1 MNLGT
6 HPARVVAAVVAV
18 VAAGTTTV
26 LALAAGTAAADEP
39 GRCTQNVNVRE
50 DADATSRIVALCEEG
65 TKVVL
70 GAERD
75 HFVWL
80 DKLHGWAST
89 DYVKADKA
97 AGAAGADSASDAAA
111 GDAASEDAAGDDA
124 AADADS
130 ADANAATDA
139 DKDGKTEKTE
149 AGTAG
154 TSHPEG
160 KDGKDD
166 EKTEKAEKTDAGGEA
181 QATPAATTAP
191 RRVGGIAG
199 LFH

>member
-1 MNLGT
+1 MNLRNR
-6 HPARVVAAVVAV
+6 PVRVAAAV
-18 VAAGTTTV
+18 GAVLAAGTTTFM
-26 LALAAGTAAADEP
+26 ALAAGTASADEP

-65 TKVVL
+65 TKVTL

-89 DYVKADKA
+89 DYVQADKA
-97 AGAAGADSASDAAA
+97 AGAAGADSASDATS
-111 GDAASEDAAGDDA
+111 GDAASDDA
-124 AADADS
+124 DASDDAADADS
-130 ADANAATDA
+130 ADADAA
-139 DKDGKTEKTE
+139 DKDGKTEKTDKAE

-160 KDGKDD
+160 KDGKDG
-166 EKTEKAEKTDAGGEA
+166 EKTDKADAGGEA

>member
-26 LALAAGTAAADEP
+26 LALTAGTAAADEP

-65 TKVVL
+65 TKVTL

-97 AGAAGADSASDAAA
+97 AGAAGADSAS

-130 ADANAATDA
+130 TDADSADAA
-139 DKDGKTEKTE
+139 DKDGKTEKTDKAE

-160 KDGKDD
+160 KD
-166 EKTEKAEKTDAGGEA
+166 AEKTDAGGEA
-181 QATPAATTAP
+181 QTTPAATTAP